1 MSSLSAE
8 IPPNPTRQ
16 WVSVITLAFAAFI
29 FNTTEFIP
37 VALLSDIG
45 NSFNMPATDVGIM
58 ITLYAWVVAPISLP
72 MMLMTR
78 NVERRFLLIA

>member
-45 NSFNMPATDVGIM
+45 ASFNMPATDVGIM
-58 ITLYAWVVAPISLP
+58 ITLYAWAVAPILLP
-72 MMLMTR
+72 TMRKRR
-78 NVERRFLLIA
+78 NGARRFLR

>member
-8 IPPNPTRQ
+8 IPPTPTRQ

-45 NSFNMPATDVGIM
+45 HSFNMPATDVGIM

-78 NVERRFLLIA
+78 NIERRFY